1 MGGAK
6 RRIYM
11 MKWWNNLD
19 YIIQDIIKIGISLT
33 ILVIFVVS
41 LSVIIISRLI
51 FPGEISKINSLRRD
65 ISVVSGIQAN
75 IVLEKAVKY
84 NQKIKVYQTYNNIW
98 WSDIFIPDGWENI
111 ESIDISKI
119 DSVSEIRQVDNEV

>member
-1 MGGAK
+1 
-6 RRIYM
+6 M